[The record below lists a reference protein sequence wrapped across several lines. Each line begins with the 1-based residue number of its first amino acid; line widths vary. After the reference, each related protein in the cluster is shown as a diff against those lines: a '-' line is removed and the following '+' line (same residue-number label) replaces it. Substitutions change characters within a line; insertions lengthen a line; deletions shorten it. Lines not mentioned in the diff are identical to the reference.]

1 VLSLIFP
8 PTSFP
13 WLFAYELRVLWRGSI
28 LVRTRKYVL
37 VPVAVV
43 ALMFQGIA
51 LILAWQIIKYPLPL
65 PELVLV
71 ANLNLF
77 FFFILM
83 LSRAMTA
90 AIDVL
95 YSRGD
100 VDFLLASPI
109 PPGRVLAVRMI
120 GVAASVAA
128 PWALLGGA
136 LANALVVF
144 RQFWALAIYPM
155 LFGEGLVAAALAF
168 ALVVV
173 LVGWVGPA
181 AARRAG
187 HTLALVMG
195 VFIFALGQAPRY
207 IAPDRLAHFWQGL
220 MPAGGARGLDCLFG
234 RGLLGQLGPLAASL
248 AFAVAVFALVWATLD
263 GRFAAG
269 AISASAYRPA
279 GAARRQGGEF
289 RAGPGAAVFM
299 KNLRLLT
306 RFPGVVSQTVYRS
319 LTLVPVV
326 MILGG
331 RLRVG
336 GGVEVV
342 APLLVF
348 LTGQLALFFI
358 SVMTGSDE
366 SPELAASAPVDAAF
380 LRRAALGAA
389 GYATAV
395 LMALP
400 VMAVLLRD
408 GALLPALL
416 ACMAGVLASNLA
428 LGFRMPI
435 PLIRAEF
442 GKSQNGTLLGLMLG
456 VGVSSVWALA
466 VWLVVAPHP
475 FAWLLAR

>member
-1 VLSLIFP
+1 MPF
-8 PTSFP
+8 
-13 WLFAYELRVLWRGSI
+13 
-28 LVRTRKYVL
+28 
-37 VPVAVV
+37 
-43 ALMFQGIA
+43 
-51 LILAWQIIKYPLPL
+51 
-65 PELVLV
+65 
-71 ANLNLF
+71 
-77 FFFILM
+77 
-83 LSRAMTA
+83 TA
-90 AIDVL
+90 I
-95 YSRGD
+95 
-100 VDFLLASPI
+100 
-109 PPGRVLAVRMI
+109 
-120 GVAASVAA
+120 
-128 PWALLGGA
+128 
-136 LANALVVF
+136 
-144 RQFWALAIYPM
+144 
-155 LFGEGLVAAALAF
+155 
-168 ALVVV
+168 
-173 LVGWVGPA
+173 
-181 AARRAG
+181 
-187 HTLALVMG
+187 
-195 VFIFALGQAPRY
+195 
-207 IAPDRLAHFWQGL
+207 
-220 MPAGGARGLDCLFG
+220 
-234 RGLLGQLGPLAASL
+234 
-248 AFAVAVFALVWATLD
+248 
-263 GRFAAG
+263 
-269 AISASAYRPA
+269 
-279 GAARRQGGEF
+279 
-289 RAGPGAAVFM
+289 FM
-299 KNLRLLT
+299 KHLRLLS
-306 RFPGVVSQTVYRS
+306 RFPGVASQTVYRS